1 MLYKSESAEMFRFA
15 KFMIVKAGIHCLVK
29 IDLKLSKK
37 NYKNSIEMGRSL
49 SD

>member
-37 NYKNSIEMGRSL
+37 ITKTVL
-49 SD
+49 KWDVA